1 MGKFEVEASV
11 DLLHSQSLFSCVTQS
26 VDVLTLEAP
35 KADQPQSSPLNLQ
48 PAVSGT
54 VWRIW
59 QVISC

>member
-35 KADQPQSSPLNLQ
+35 KADQPQTSPFNL
-48 PAVSGT
+48 
-54 VWRIW
+54 
-59 QVISC
+59 